1 MNAPRPAPNV
11 LLFDVNETLLDAG
24 PLKQAVGDLLQ
35 DPAGG
40 TLWFT
45 TMLHYS
51 LVLTVSDQY
60 APLPEV
66 GAATLQMLA
75 RNSDLQLEEKDA
87 RQVLAGMR
95 TLAPH
100 PDVAPALERLKQAG
114 FTLATLTN
122 SSQDGVKAQLQHAGL
137 DRFFDRQ
144 LSVDGLRKFKPHR
157 EVYQWAAARM
167 GVPPADCMLVA
178 AHGWDVA
185 GASWAGLRSA
195 FIARERQ
202 QKYPRAPAPDLDVA
216 DLAALA
222 SALGA

>member
-202 QKYPRAPAPDLDVA
+202 QKYPGAPAPDLDVA